1 MTIRNIGVNDH
12 KIAAAFITC
21 FCFMNRD
28 GATKS
33 GLLRAI
39 SDVINR
45 VTSDGEV
52 DVFAAVKHVQNV
64 RQQCVMSEVSASA
77 CVVVWVTKRRAWL
90 P

>member
-1 MTIRNIGVNDH
+1 
-12 KIAAAFITC
+12 
-21 FCFMNRD
+21 MNRD

-64 RQQCVMSEVSASA
+64 RQQCVMSKVSALA
-77 CVVVWVTKRRAWL
+77 CVVIWVANSRPWL
-90 P
+90 S